1 MGGLVDDMLRLARL
15 DQHPGEQGEPVS
27 LSTLAAECVHRART
41 ASPQWIWRGDI
52 ADGLEV
58 TGDEEL
64 LRRAI
69 DNVLAN
75 VAAHTPEGSTAI
87 LTATRDGTRVTVE
100 VRDDG
105 PGCPPDQ
112 LPRIFDRFYRA
123 GVPSR
128 RPGSGLGLA
137 IAAAVVAAHDG
148 HVAAMAGEPHGLR
161 IILTLPMSSP
171 HASLAREDADGQ
183 VDTAAVEETTSSAR
197 T

>member
-1 MGGLVDDMLRLARL
+1 VDDMLRLARL
-15 DQHPGEQGEPVS
+15 DQHPGQQSELVG
-27 LSTLAAECVHRART
+27 LSTLAAECVQRART
-41 ASPQWIWRGDI
+41 ASPQWTWHADI

-58 TGDEEL
+58 PGDEEL

-87 LTATRDGTRVTVE
+87 LTATGDGRQVAVE

-105 PGCPPDQ
+105 PGVPPDQ

-137 IAAAVVAAHDG
+137 IAAAIAAAHGGQVAA
-148 HVAAMAGEPHGLR
+148 APGEPHGLR
-161 IILTLPMSSP
+161 ITVILPTGSP
-171 HASLAREDADGQ
+171 HAAGAPDDADGQ
-183 VDTAAVEETTSSAR
+183 ADAVAEETTSPAR